1 MELTLSGDRLAA
13 DALVIQ
19 TGRAL
24 QIGFGIAAIVVLARA
39 LGPAKFG
46 VFSTIVAVQTAC
58 FALADLGLGQLSVRA
73 VAQGRTDEASTI
85 RKALPYL
92 HGAASILLAV
102 SVIVSLALVGR
113 TVNTA
118 AACVLLGSS
127 YVHVPARIAVE
138 RGFWLG
144 ALRFGRATIIDVLAA
159 GLRAIA
165 VGAVALAGG
174 KSLLSFAAG
183 LAVAAVLTLLI
194 VKVWLTYPF
203 PEAPAPGQSARPV
216 LREALPFALTSLT
229 WNSFTELPK
238 IVLAPTAGT
247 TAVGQFAAGA
257 RFLTTAY
264 VPLQSLLLVITPRLF
279 AFAREARSRMPA
291 RHPLTSA
298 AAAATLAG
306 GALAALVI
314 AFAPLVPV
322 LLGEEYRPAVSVL
335 RILAVSL
342 PFQAL
347 AFATGDWLGG
357 VGRQQVRFGLTLVM
371 VLLAVP
377 VLIMASKVGGPLGA
391 AAGYTGLT
399 ALLGLGT
406 AVASQRYLHP

>member
-1 MELTLSGDRLAA
+1 
-13 DALVIQ
+13 
-19 TGRAL
+19 
-24 QIGFGIAAIVVLARA
+24 
-39 LGPAKFG
+39 
-46 VFSTIVAVQTAC
+46 
-58 FALADLGLGQLSVRA
+58 
-73 VAQGRTDEASTI
+73 
-85 RKALPYL
+85 
-92 HGAASILLAV
+92 
-102 SVIVSLALVGR
+102 
-113 TVNTA
+113 
-118 AACVLLGSS
+118 
-127 YVHVPARIAVE
+127 
-138 RGFWLG
+138 LG

-159 GLRAIA
+159 GLRAIG

-174 KSLLSFAAG
+174 KSLLSFAGG
-183 LAVAAVLTLLI
+183 LAVAAVLTLFV

-203 PEAPAPGQSARPV
+203 AEAAGPGQGARGV

-279 AFAREARSRMPA
+279 AFAREARPRTPA

-306 GALAALVI
+306 GALAALVV

-357 VGRQQVRFGLTLVM
+357 VGRQQVRFGLTLVI

-377 VLIMASKVGGPLGA
+377 VLILASKLAGPLGA

-399 ALLGLGT
+399 ALLGLAT
-406 AVASQRYLHP
+406 AVASQRYLHS